1 MVAAGPT
8 GVSSILLAAPGFD
21 DDFSLWAGPI
31 FAMLETCVGAIQ
43 AEEMIGVVCFHPKC
57 KSLLAGGSVILQF
70 RLSLSRPTPF
80 LLTPSITLRRYPGWK
95 ELAWIRSHALRSAT

>member
-8 GVSSILLAAPGFD
+8 GVSSILLSAPGFD
-21 DDFSLWAGPI
+21 DDFEFWAGPI

-57 KSLLAGGSVILQF
+57 KSSLRGIV
-70 RLSLSRPTPF
+70 LS
-80 LLTPSITLRRYPGWK
+80 I
-95 ELAWIRSHALRSAT
+95 AC